1 MSGCDPLRVG
11 RPGSPGSISPSRS
24 ADRTRSGTLSRP
36 RLPIKRLRSVSTVF
50 GGWCMSTP
58 IAALRNPHHDSKFTR
73 GGGVS
78 LLGIG
83 GETLD
88 AMAVRLALT

>member
-1 MSGCDPLRVG
+1 
-11 RPGSPGSISPSRS
+11 
-24 ADRTRSGTLSRP
+24 
-36 RLPIKRLRSVSTVF
+36 
-50 GGWCMSTP
+50 MSTP